1 VTVPVAEW
9 GRRLSDAIRAAL
21 EAGDVAG
28 GRRLALEG
36 DGQARSLAK
45 EYTLMYRGL
54 GTTIR
59 VMLPLLGESASRVAG
74 ADGDAA
80 RAEVVA
86 LLRGFRR
93 DMTALMTAAYG
104 AGEAAGAGGDD
115 GDDLDDEIARM
126 VRFLDASEARFERE
140 QSRVAADVVGA
151 LDGGDVERARGL
163 VDAKERTQYVPLH
176 DRLVR
181 FMAESFAWV
190 LRRCGAAELFR
201 FHLATAEGQRR
212 GFEKWDALP
221 AREFAWTTAFLL
233 KQHMGDVRVREDD
246 EKFTLEQALCGSG
259 GRLRLAGAY
268 EGPHALPFVEAPGPL
283 TFGQRRLPVYCSH
296 CPIWNGVAPIRWF
309 GRPHWVFEDASRPDG
324 SCTMHVY
331 KRRDGAPPAY
341 AARLATAPGEG
352 ARGAPETGARR
363 E

>member
-9 GRRLSDAIRAAL
+9 GRRLTDAIRAAL
-21 EAGDVAG
+21 EAGDIARARQLV
-28 GRRLALEG
+28 LEG

-59 VMLPLLGESASRVAG
+59 VMLPLLGKSAARAG
-74 ADGDAA
+74 MAERDAA

-93 DMTALMTAAYG
+93 EMTTLMTHAYG
-104 AGEAAGAGGDD
+104 SEDPVGILDD
-115 GDDLDDEIARM
+115 DDDDLDDQSARTA
-126 VRFLDASEARFERE
+126 RFIDASEARFDRE
-140 QSRVAADVVGA
+140 QSRAAREVVRA
-151 LDGGDVERARGL
+151 LDGGDVVGTRGL
-163 VDAKERTQYVPLH
+163 VDVKERAQYVPLH

-181 FMAESFAWV
+181 FMAESFGWV
-190 LRRCGAAELFR
+190 LRRDGAAGLLR

-212 GFEKWDALP
+212 GFEKWDAMP
-221 AREFAWTTAFLL
+221 AGEFAWTTAFLL

-268 EGPHALPFVEAPGPL
+268 EGPGALPFVEAPGPL

-309 GRPHWVFEDASRPDG
+309 GRPHWVFEDAARPDG

-331 KRRDGAPPAY
+331 KRRDGAPPEY
-341 AARLATAPGEG
+341 AVGLATVPGGE
-352 ARGAPETGARR
+352 
-363 E
+363 